1 MAHALTITTPGE
13 GSKSVRCDFQN
24 QPLGSETRSAPPSTV
39 LAPYAVA
46 SAKWDKSPRRKG
58 ATDVHLPVLWEPLS
72 GYDPEVGAFCYGIL
86 RVASI
91 GAQNGV
97 QRIAGYCPN
106 HHFSS
111 HHWGWLIHLPFGGQN
126 DPRSGRLGSCCDSA
140 RNDRVLEADSCPVL
154 AMARRPA
161 ENSALSQSIA
171 DLNAQGPKFDV
182 HIEDV
187 AWGGQSTNPEY
198 QNVVI
203 AVATVTIKNLGRMPS
218 VATGWNLT
226 ALRDGKTYQ
235 ARLIAAQGPITMSMP
250 RRADGKIISAVYP
263 PEEFIVRKTSAPI
276 QIGAL
281 VQGYIFGT
289 FSDLDSTRTDLKLI
303 VTCVDVLGKSYE
315 ASENLVGRYDEN
327 LSSSTYTKSLKS

>member
-1 MAHALTITTPGE
+1 MAFFEWLVLVLKTAFSELLDIAQTIIFLLIIGAGLFTYLSGVKMAHDLGGWAVAAIVLGTI
-13 GSKSVRCDFQN
+13 VCLR
-24 QPLGSETRSAPPSTV
+24 LI
-39 LAPYAVA
+39 LAPY
-46 SAKWDKSPRRKG
+46 W
-58 ATDVHLPVLWEPLS
+58 LWQE
-72 GYDPEVGAFCYGIL
+72 
-86 RVASI
+86 
-91 GAQNGV
+91 
-97 QRIAGYCPN
+97 
-106 HHFSS
+106 
-111 HHWGWLIHLPFGGQN
+111 
-126 DPRSGRLGSCCDSA
+126 
-140 RNDRVLEADSCPVL
+140 DRQKI
-154 AMARRPA
+154 
-161 ENSALSQSIA
+161 SALSQSIA

-315 ASENLVGRYDEN
+315 ASQNLVGRYDEPTYLPQLIPN
-327 LSSSTYTKSLKS
+327 L